1 MMNGL
6 SKTMMFAKP
15 FNYLPNSRGFTL
27 IELMVAVVVSTLIVG
42 GIIFIMLSGRT
53 AVQESERLA
62 RIQENVRFASDYL
75 VRELRNA
82 GYRDELSLTIDDYDD
97 IGAEFASINDDGTEI
112 TVRFSGRG
120 SCAEPFAGLGESLRV
135 VENTY
140 FVSDGELRCRGSI
153 GDSTGEIALAT
164 GLRALQFE
172 FMCPDSN
179 PNCTCELW
187 THAQDFDAE
196 RTILANTCYGVRIG
210 LEFEGPGNQNDSEP
224 VAVELTSAFRNI
236 ILGNMTWAS
245 IPDDDL

>member
-1 MMNGL
+1 MIKGL
-6 SKTMMFAKP
+6 SKNMLFSKSSS
-15 FNYLPNSRGFTL
+15 YLPRSRGFTL
-27 IELMVAVVVSTLIVG
+27 IELMVAVAVSTLIVG
-42 GIIFIMLSGRT
+42 GIIFVMLSGRT

-82 GYRDELSLTIDDYDD
+82 GYRDELSLTINDYDA
-97 IGAEFASINDDGTEI
+97 IGAEFASINDAGTEI

-120 SCAEPFAGLGESLRV
+120 SCAQPFAAAGEGLRL
-135 VENTY
+135 VENTF
-140 FVSDGELRCRGSI
+140 FVSEGELRCRG
-153 GDSTGEIALAT
+153 TGSPDQIALAS
-164 GLRALQFE
+164 GLRAIQFE

-196 RTILANTCYGVRIG
+196 REILANTCYGVRIG

-224 VAVELTSAFRNI
+224 VAVELASAFRNI

-245 IPDDDL
+245 VPTDDL